1 MIYVITNG
9 EQYIRTN
16 PNGRLAWSGNPTLAN
31 SFETFP
37 AALGFLKTKRVQ
49 NFLKGNSRRSR
60 VVELT
65 DGYMPVEKPENCCEE
80 NLNDVDVIFSE
91 DTRVTLNLLNY
102 LGINKKLIALHEHNE
117 DMAKEKVLEY
127 LKNGNN
133 VALVTDR
140 GTPIISDPGYKT
152 VKYITDNNYNV
163 VALPGHTAFVPAL
176 ITSGLA
182 PQPFLFYGF
191 LDSKDSLKRS
201 ELERLSDEEE
211 TIIFYEAPHRIIRTL
226 NMMLDIFGDRN
237 ISISREISKKFETIY
252 RGKISDVINIIPE
265 KGEFVIIVDGVKDK
279 IVDNNITIKNA
290 VDNYIRTGFD
300 VMTSIKKVAKDRN
313 VPKNVIYKEYHKED
327 N

>member
-1 MIYVITNG
+1 MLQNSYDG
-9 EQYIRTN
+9 K
-16 PNGRLAWSGNPTLAN
+16 PTLYLI
-31 SFETFP
+31 STP
-37 AALGFLKTKRVQ
+37 I
-49 NFLKGNSRRSR
+49 GNLDDITYRS
-60 VVELT
+60 V
-65 DGYMPVEKPENCCEE
+65 KI
-80 NLNDVDVIFSE
+80 LNDVDVIFSE
-91 DTRVTLNLLNY
+91 DTRVTLKLLNY

-133 VALVTDR
+133 IALVTDR

-163 VALPGHTAFVPAL
+163 VALPGPTAFVPAL

-265 KGEFVIIVDGVKDK
+265 KGEFVIIVEGVKDK
-279 IVDNNITIKNA
+279 IVDNNITIKDA

>member
-1 MIYVITNG
+1 MLQNSYDG
-9 EQYIRTN
+9 K
-16 PNGRLAWSGNPTLAN
+16 PTLYLI
-31 SFETFP
+31 STP
-37 AALGFLKTKRVQ
+37 I
-49 NFLKGNSRRSR
+49 GNLDDITYRS
-60 VVELT
+60 V
-65 DGYMPVEKPENCCEE
+65 KI
-80 NLNDVDVIFSE
+80 LNDVDVIFSE

-102 LGINKKLIALHEHNE
+102 LEINKKLIALHEHNE

-152 VKYITDNNYNV
+152 VKYITDNDYNV
-163 VALPGHTAFVPAL
+163 VALPGPTAFVPAL

-265 KGEFVIIVDGVKDK
+265 KGEFVIIVEGVKDK
-279 IVDNNITIKNA
+279 IVDNNITIKDA

>member
-1 MIYVITNG
+1 MLQNSYDG
-9 EQYIRTN
+9 K
-16 PNGRLAWSGNPTLAN
+16 PTLYLI
-31 SFETFP
+31 STP
-37 AALGFLKTKRVQ
+37 I
-49 NFLKGNSRRSR
+49 GNLDDITYRS
-60 VVELT
+60 V
-65 DGYMPVEKPENCCEE
+65 KI
-80 NLNDVDVIFSE
+80 LNDVDVIFSE

-152 VKYITDNNYNV
+152 VKYITDNDYNV
-163 VALPGHTAFVPAL
+163 VALPGPTAFVPAL

-226 NMMLDIFGDRN
+226 NMILDIFGDRN

-265 KGEFVIIVDGVKDK
+265 KGEFVIIVEGVKDK
-279 IVDNNITIKNA
+279 IVDNNITIKDA

>member
-1 MIYVITNG
+1 MLQNSYDG
-9 EQYIRTN
+9 K
-16 PNGRLAWSGNPTLAN
+16 PTLYLI
-31 SFETFP
+31 STP
-37 AALGFLKTKRVQ
+37 I
-49 NFLKGNSRRSR
+49 GNLEDITYRSVR
-60 VVELT
+60 I
-65 DGYMPVEKPENCCEE
+65 
-80 NLNDVDVIFSE
+80 LNDVDVIFSE

-117 DMAKEKVLEY
+117 DIIKEKVLEY

-152 VKYITDNNYNV
+152 VKYITNNNYNV
-163 VALPGHTAFVPAL
+163 VALPGPTAFVPAL
-176 ITSGLA
+176 ITSGIA

-191 LDSKDSLKRS
+191 LDSKDSFKKG

-226 NMMLDIFGDRN
+226 NMMLDIFGDRD
-237 ISISREISKKFETIY
+237 ISISREISKKFETVY

-265 KGEFVIIVDGVKDK
+265 KGEFVIIVEGIKDR
-279 IVDNNITIKNA
+279 IVDNNITIKTA

>member
-1 MIYVITNG
+1 MLQNSYDG
-9 EQYIRTN
+9 K
-16 PNGRLAWSGNPTLAN
+16 PTLYLI
-31 SFETFP
+31 STP
-37 AALGFLKTKRVQ
+37 I
-49 NFLKGNSRRSR
+49 GNLDDITYRS
-60 VVELT
+60 V
-65 DGYMPVEKPENCCEE
+65 KI
-80 NLNDVDVIFSE
+80 LNDVDVIFSE

-117 DMAKEKVLEY
+117 DIAKEKVLEY

-133 VALVTDR
+133 IALVTDR

-152 VKYITDNNYNV
+152 VKYITDNNYNI
-163 VALPGHTAFVPAL
+163 VALPGPTAFVPAL

-265 KGEFVIIVDGVKDK
+265 KGEFVIIVEGVKDK
-279 IVDNNITIKNA
+279 IVDNNITIKDA

-313 VPKNVIYKEYHKED
+313 VSKNVIYKEYHKED